1 VELLIHNQCPDIE
14 LISPVY
20 AGNGPICHLS
30 PNWRVDINSTMQAG
44 FNIHSSWKVPI
55 SILMYELKNTKQFN
69 KDAISIEDET
79 TCTRL
84 VMIWEVN
91 SSKEFC
97 VVSCL
102 IENDKGHI
110 WDRNNLVK
118 LAKWYKLYDI

>member
-1 VELLIHNQCPDIE
+1 
-14 LISPVY
+14 
-20 AGNGPICHLS
+20 
-30 PNWRVDINSTMQAG
+30 MQAG